1 MIRAREAIAE
11 LRMAVMNNVRLRG
24 DDWQDDENLAAT
36 QEGVAVPV
44 GWASQ
49 GSWTVRHGRLAT
61 YWGKSD
67 GPMSDVGA

>member
-44 GWASQ
+44 GWAL
-49 GSWTVRHGRLAT
+49 GSARARHRFVQWLSS
-61 YWGKSD
+61 KLQ
-67 GPMSDVGA
+67 